1 MCNLRIGKEINKD
14 IIRFFFFVKKCMKEE
29 KLYIYIIARFFLII
43 DHNTVDYLSTATQ
56 KE

>member
-1 MCNLRIGKEINKD
+1 
-14 IIRFFFFVKKCMKEE
+14 MKEE
-29 KLYIYIIARFFLII
+29 KLYIYIITRFFLII